1 MSCANG
7 LGKIVP
13 ELGMTKALRK
23 EQAKNSSNRRRTS
36 VNGKKR
42 AQWPV
47 PCVIKTV
54 SEGCGDK
61 DLKCAN

>member
-54 SEGCGDK
+54 SE
-61 DLKCAN
+61 